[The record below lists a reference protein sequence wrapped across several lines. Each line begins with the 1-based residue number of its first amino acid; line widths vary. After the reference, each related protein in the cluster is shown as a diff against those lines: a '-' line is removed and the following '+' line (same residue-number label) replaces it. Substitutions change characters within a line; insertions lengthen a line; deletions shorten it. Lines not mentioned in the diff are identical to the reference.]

1 MGSVEGET
9 VLNTPSDDHH
19 QPVWARSPK
28 RRGDGGGLLGRLVG
42 FVVLASVL
50 IFFAA
55 PAVAFFAIRSAAET
69 SDVAGLTRL
78 IDYPAVRQS
87 LRPQLDGNPAASAP
101 APTFLEDPIGAVRR
115 QIEQATA
122 PRTPDVD
129 SYLTPAALAALT
141 RGEGRSASQYVDG
154 GLPSPDNT
162 NTGGPMPK
170 PVYWSINRA
179 RLSVADEGGS
189 ETVFTFERKGPFEWM
204 LVHIGLPDGVAPVPE
219 PVPAPVTAPPV
230 PMVGKSGARGG

>member
-1 MGSVEGET
+1 M
-9 VLNTPSDDHH
+9 NTPSDDHH
-19 QPVWARSPK
+19 QPVWARTK
-28 RRGDGGGLLGRLVG
+28 NRRRDGGGLLGRLVG
-42 FVVLASVL
+42 FIVLTSALV
-50 IFFAA
+50 FFAA

-69 SDVAGLTRL
+69 SDVAGLARL

-101 APTFLEDPIGAVRR
+101 APTFLEDPIGALRR

-122 PRTPDVD
+122 PRTPDVE

-141 RGEGRSASQYVDG
+141 RGEGRDASRYVDG
-154 GLPSPDNT
+154 RLPSPDST
-162 NTGGPMPK
+162 NTGGPIPK

-179 RLSVADEGGS
+179 RVSVADEAGS
-189 ETVFTFERKGPFEWM
+189 ETVFTFERRGPFEWM

-219 PVPAPVTAPPV
+219 PVPEPVPVPVAV
-230 PMVGKSGARGG
+230 PMVDNSGSRGG

>member
-1 MGSVEGET
+1 M
-9 VLNTPSDDHH
+9 NTPSDDHH
-19 QPVWARSPK
+19 QPVWARTRK
-28 RRGDGGGLLGRLVG
+28 RQGGLGGLFANLITVA
-42 FVVLASVL
+42 VLALV
-50 IFFAA
+50 IAFFAA

-69 SDVAGLTRL
+69 GDVAGLTRL

-101 APTFLEDPIGAVRR
+101 APTFMEDPIGAVRR
-115 QIEQATA
+115 QIELATA

-141 RGEGRSASQYVDG
+141 RGEGHYASQYVDG
-154 GLPSPDNT
+154 RLLSPDNT

-204 LVHIGLPDGVAPVPE
+204 LVHIGLPDGVAPVPA
-219 PVPAPVTAPPV
+219 PVPAPVTAPPA
-230 PMVGKSGARGG
+230 PMVGQSGSRGG